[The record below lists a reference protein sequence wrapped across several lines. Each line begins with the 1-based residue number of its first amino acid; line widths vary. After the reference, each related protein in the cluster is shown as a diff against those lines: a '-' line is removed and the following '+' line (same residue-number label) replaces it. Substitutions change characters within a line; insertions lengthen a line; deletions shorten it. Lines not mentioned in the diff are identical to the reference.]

1 MNVPGSSQALF
12 AKSSDGPWVMFVQIF
27 EGVNTPNFIRA
38 LAAILFW
45 SFLICAIALC
55 YELWRLGHNWRFG
68 LA

>member
-1 MNVPGSSQALF
+1 MNVPGSRQVLPPEASA
-12 AKSSDGPWVMFVQIF
+12 GPWVMFVQIF
-27 EGVNTPNFIRA
+27 QGVNASNLIRA

-45 SFLICAIALC
+45 SLLICAIALC

>member
-1 MNVPGSSQALF
+1 MNVPGSRQALPLE
-12 AKSSDGPWVMFVQIF
+12 SSAGPWVMFVQIF
-27 EGVNTPNFIRA
+27 QGVNTSNLIRA

-45 SFLICAIALC
+45 SLLVCAIALC

>member
-1 MNVPGSSQALF
+1 MNVPGSRQALPPEPS
-12 AKSSDGPWVMFVQIF
+12 AGPRVMFVQIF